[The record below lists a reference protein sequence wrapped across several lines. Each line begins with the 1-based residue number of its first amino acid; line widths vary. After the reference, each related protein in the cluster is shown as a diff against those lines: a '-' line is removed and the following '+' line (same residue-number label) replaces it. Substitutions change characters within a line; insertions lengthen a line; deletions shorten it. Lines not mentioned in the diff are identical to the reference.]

1 LAREDAGYHTA
12 NHAAIKF
19 GWNMRVYLQHEIG
32 AKIFDEDTALKYAK
46 AFNVCDDWFSIDDE

>member
-1 LAREDAGYHTA
+1 
-12 NHAAIKF
+12 
-19 GWNMRVYLQHEIG
+19 MRVYLQHEIG